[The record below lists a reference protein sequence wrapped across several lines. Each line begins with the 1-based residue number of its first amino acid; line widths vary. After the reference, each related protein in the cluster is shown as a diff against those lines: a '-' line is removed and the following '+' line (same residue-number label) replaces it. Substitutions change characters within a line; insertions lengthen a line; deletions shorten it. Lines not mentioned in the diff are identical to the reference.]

1 MKNKNNFKSLLV
13 LFLSVS
19 ILSCNSQSS
28 VSNSDVSQNESSSSE
43 QVSSSESSTNEQTSS
58 SESES
63 SSNEASSSSS
73 EESSSKD
80 EINSSSENSSS
91 SEESSSSIEDSS
103 SSEDNSSSET
113 IKYITVAEA
122 LKLCE
127 NNDENTRYYIKGT
140 VKKVTNT
147 NYGEMTIED
156 ETGSIYCYG
165 TYDSTGNKR
174 YNELADKPVAGDE
187 VVLYALLNVFNGTPQ
202 VKSGWIIEVK
212 HNTTPVDESD
222 YASKTIDECRKADVN
237 SKVKVNGVV
246 AAITYADGY
255 IPNGFY
261 LADSTNSIY
270 VYDTQ
275 VAAQVSV
282 GNKITLLGER
292 ANFVASSEASFA
304 NTFGYTGCIQLTNT
318 ILREND
324 KGTND
329 FDKSWVKET
338 TVKDIVETPIT
349 NNITTTIYKVNA
361 VINKKPGTDFINYHI
376 NDLDNETGSYVY
388 SQYRGKDFSWLDEYD
403 GKVCEVYLSAINAKS
418 SASGCFWRFV
428 PIQVKDNN
436 YQFDLS
442 TTAKFA
448 VDYYGYNQ
456 FLTDYTGD
464 PKLKLNTTVSSALL
478 GFENATLTYT
488 SSNENVVYFEKE
500 DNDLIMHTKD
510 SGTAVVTITGKYE
523 QYTYSKTIKITNT
536 DASTIDAIT
545 VKEAYEAEMETKVTV
560 KGIVASS
567 LVNQQGFYLVDETG
581 AIAVKTT
588 TAELDKL
595 TLGNEV
601 IVTGTRTNTIGG
613 KTGQSCILDATVD
626 VNLFGKHEYSTASFK
641 ESTLKDLIA
650 LEKNYKNTEQVYT
663 ITASYSI
670 FDDPNGKFSNINLV
684 DEEGNELRLYTNNSS
699 QYEWLTKII
708 EKGQEFTCEMAL
720 VNFNG
725 KKQVGC
731 ILAVYLADGTK
742 VANSLYIKSN

>member
-1 MKNKNNFKSLLV
+1 MKSKNNFKSLLV

-19 ILSCNSQSS
+19 ILSCNNQSAI
-28 VSNSDVSQNESSSSE
+28 SNSDVSQNESSSSE
-43 QVSSSESSTNEQTSS
+43 QTSS

-63 SSNEASSSSS
+63 SSSETNSSGS
-73 EESSSKD
+73 EESSIKD
-80 EINSSSENSSS
+80 ESSSSIEDSSS

-103 SSEDNSSSET
+103 SSET
-113 IKYITVAEA
+113 ITYFTIAEA

-127 NNDENTRYYIKGT
+127 NNDSNTRYYIKGT

-147 NYGEMTIED
+147 NFGEMTIED

-165 TYDSTGNKR
+165 TYDSTGEKR

-212 HNTTPVDESD
+212 HNTIPVDESD
-222 YASKTIDECRKADVN
+222 YISKTIDECRKTDVN

-261 LADSTNSIY
+261 LADNTNSIY

-292 ANFVASSEASFA
+292 ANFITSSEVSFA
-304 NTFGYTGCIQLTNT
+304 NTFGYTGCVQLTNI

-361 VINKKPGTDFINYHI
+361 IINKKPGSGFTNYYF
-376 NDLDNETGSYVY
+376 NDLDNETGSYAY
-388 SQYRGKDFSWLDEYD
+388 SQYKGKDFSWLDEYD

-442 TTAKFA
+442 STAKFV

-456 FLTDYTGD
+456 FLTNYTGD
-464 PKLKLNTTVSSALL
+464 PKLKLNTTVSSSIL
-478 GFENATLTYT
+478 GFENATLSYT
-488 SSNENVVYFEKE
+488 SNNENVVYFEKE

-523 QYTYSKTIKITNT
+523 QYTYSKTIEITNT

-560 KGIVASS
+560 RGIVASS

-601 IVTGTRTNTIGG
+601 VVTGTRTNTIGE

-626 VNLFGKHEYSTASFK
+626 VNFFGKHEYSTASFK

-650 LEKNYKNTEQVYT
+650 LEKNYKNTEQVYK
-663 ITASYSI
+663 IKASYSI
-670 FDDPNGKFSNINLV
+670 YNDPNGKYSNINLV
-684 DEEGNELRLYTNNSS
+684 DEEGNNLRLYTSNSG
-699 QYEWLTKII
+699 QYEWLTKIV
-708 EKGQEFTCEMAL
+708 EEGQEFTCEIAL

>member
-1 MKNKNNFKSLLV
+1 MKSKNNFKSLLV

-19 ILSCNSQSS
+19 ILSCNNQSAI
-28 VSNSDVSQNESSSSE
+28 SNSDVSQNESSSSE
-43 QVSSSESSTNEQTSS
+43 QTSS

-63 SSNEASSSSS
+63 SSSETNSSGS
-73 EESSSKD
+73 EESSIKD
-80 EINSSSENSSS
+80 ESSSSIEDSSS

-103 SSEDNSSSET
+103 SSET
-113 IKYITVAEA
+113 ITYFTIAEA

-127 NNDENTRYYIKGT
+127 NNDSNTRYYIKGT

-147 NYGEMTIED
+147 NFGEMTIED

-165 TYDSTGNKR
+165 TYDSTGEKR

-212 HNTTPVDESD
+212 HNTIPVDESD
-222 YASKTIDECRKADVN
+222 YISKTIDECRKTDVN

-261 LADSTNSIY
+261 LADNTNSIY

-292 ANFVASSEASFA
+292 ANFITSSEVSFA
-304 NTFGYTGCIQLTNT
+304 NTFGYTGCVQLTNI

-361 VINKKPGTDFINYHI
+361 IINKKPGSGFTNYYF
-376 NDLDNETGSYVY
+376 NDLDNETGSYAY
-388 SQYRGKDFSWLDEYD
+388 SQYKGKDFSWLDEYD

-442 TTAKFA
+442 STAKFV

-456 FLTDYTGD
+456 FLTNYTGD
-464 PKLKLNTTVSSALL
+464 PKLKLNTTVSSSIL
-478 GFENATLTYT
+478 GFENATLSYT
-488 SSNENVVYFEKE
+488 SNNENVVYFEKE

-523 QYTYSKTIKITNT
+523 QYTYSKTIEITNT

-545 VKEAYEAEMETKVTV
+545 VKKAYEAEMETKVTV
-560 KGIVASS
+560 RGIVASS

-601 IVTGTRTNTIGG
+601 VVTGTRTNTIGE

-626 VNLFGKHEYSTASFK
+626 VNFFGKHEYSTASFK

-650 LEKNYKNTEQVYT
+650 LEKNYKNTEQVYK
-663 ITASYSI
+663 IKASYSI
-670 FDDPNGKFSNINLV
+670 YNDPNGKYSNINLV
-684 DEEGNELRLYTNNSS
+684 DEEGNNLRLYTSNSG
-699 QYEWLTKII
+699 QYEWLTKIV
-708 EKGQEFTCEMAL
+708 EEGQEFTCEIAL